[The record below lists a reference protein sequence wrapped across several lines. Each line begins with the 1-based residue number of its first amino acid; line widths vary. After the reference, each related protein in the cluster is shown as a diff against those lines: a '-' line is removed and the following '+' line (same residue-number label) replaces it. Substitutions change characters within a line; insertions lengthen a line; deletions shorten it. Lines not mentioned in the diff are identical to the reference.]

1 MKKIQRMIL
10 IVMSFVLLMALLSAC
25 AKKNEQEE
33 LNNIA
38 TSVVETLD
46 MGLTRTAIARPSD
59 TPVPTPTMMPTNTM
73 PVLPTQ
79 PPVDTTAVYGIT
91 QSPIP
96 QTTPQSTTPTVAAGA
111 VERAD
116 WAATTPKDGT
126 LIDGGSKFKVNFS
139 IVNNGTTTWNTNYY
153 VQHVDGPKL
162 SDKTKVNMPSDI
174 PPGMSAQFELEFTAP
189 TTAGTVK
196 SNWAVYNA
204 NNVVIGVFYF
214 EYKID

>member
-1 MKKIQRMIL
+1 MIKL
-10 IVMSFVLLMALLSAC
+10 QKMIIVVMSLVLLVSLLSAC
-25 AKKNEQEE
+25 TKKNEQEE

-38 TSVVETLD
+38 TSVVETLS
-46 MGLTRTAIARPSD
+46 MGETRTAIARPSD
-59 TPVPTPTMMPTNTM
+59 TPVPTPTMVPTNTM

-79 PPVDTTAVYGIT
+79 PPVDMTAVYGIT

-96 QTTPQSTTPTVAAGA
+96 QATPESAAPTAAPGA

-126 LIDGGSKFKVNFS
+126 VIDGGSKFKVNFS

-153 VQHVDGPKL
+153 VQYVDGPKL
-162 SDKTKVNMPSDI
+162 SEISKLNMPSDI
-174 PPGMSAQFELEFTAP
+174 PPGLSAQFELEFTAP

-204 NNVVIGVFYF
+204 NNVAIGFFYF